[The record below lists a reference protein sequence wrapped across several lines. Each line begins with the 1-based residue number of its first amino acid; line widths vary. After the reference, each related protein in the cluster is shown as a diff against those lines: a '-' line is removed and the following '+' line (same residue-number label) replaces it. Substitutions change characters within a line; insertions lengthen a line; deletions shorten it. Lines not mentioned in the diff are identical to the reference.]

1 MTRERSIRWL
11 IGQIGLACAC
21 CLSCA
26 SMGASL
32 AAAEIDFNRDI
43 RPILSDNCFRCHGP
57 DAGERQTDL
66 RLDVRESAFA
76 ELSSGGHAIVAGEP
90 ASSEMIH
97 RIESD
102 DADIMM
108 PPPESG
114 KTLSVE
120 QREMLARW
128 IESGADWQDHWSFVA
143 PRRSSLPTVQV
154 VTWPQNSIDYFTLA
168 RMESMGLS
176 PADEADR
183 RTLIR
188 RVTLDLTGLPPT
200 PAEIKQF
207 LTDPEPGSYERLVD
221 RLLESPRYGE
231 HQARIWLDAARYGDT
246 HGLHLDNERS
256 IWPYRDWVIK
266 AFNENMPFDRFTVEQ
281 LAGDLL
287 PSPTL
292 SQRVATGFNRCN
304 VTTSEGGSIAQE
316 YLVRYAVDRVE
327 TTATVWMGLTAG
339 CAACHD
345 HKFDPLSQKEFYQLF
360 AYFYSQTER
369 AMDGNAL
376 IPPPSVKTGTVL
388 QKSKL
393 RRLVRQ
399 RDQLRDEQH
408 ALRQR
413 SVDALPKWVDEYRRS
428 STGQAQP
435 AGALLTISF
444 EENDGDQVSA
454 GGDRLGQVEGT
465 TMWDAGKVN
474 TGLRFDG
481 DTHVDFGDVAA
492 FDREDAFSLGGWI
505 YPTEMSASTVLSRM
519 DDAQAFRGYD
529 VYLGGGKVFAHLI
542 SHWDDNAIRVNTQR
556 KLSLN
561 SWQHVFVTYDGSG
574 KAGGLRIYIDGQP
587 QELEITHDHLRDS
600 IRTDATFKVGRRSG
614 SAPFQGVLDEVAVY
628 DRVLAEDEVLAL
640 IGGDPLASIV
650 AMPMEQWTD
659 DQRQQVLERLLVDRN
674 PEYRRLK
681 EAILR
686 QDAQIRRLEGRFAST
701 LVMQEMSNPRVAH
714 VLKRGEYDQPGE
726 AVEPGVPAV
735 FPAFDPQ
742 LPNNRLGLAKWLV
755 EPTHPLTSR
764 VTVNRLWQQH
774 FGIGLVKT
782 AEDFGSQGEWP
793 SHPELL
799 DWLAVEFVKSGWDV
813 KAMHRLMVT
822 SATYRQSADV
832 ATDSYREDPDNRLLA
847 RGPRHRLDA
856 ETIRDQALAVS
867 GLLSEQVGGK
877 SVKPYQPDGL
887 WSAVGYTTSNTA
899 NFTQDHGES
908 LYRRS
913 LYTFWKRTSPPP
925 SMQILDA
932 PSREVCVVRRPRTNS
947 PGAALVLMNDP
958 QFVEAARHL
967 AEHLLQ
973 QRRTD
978 AARIDYGFER
988 VIARKPTNDERAIVM
1003 NMLSA
1008 FRTRYQEDPESA
1020 SQLVG
1025 VGESVSQSA
1034 GNVGELAAWTL
1045 VANTLLNLD
1054 ETISKP

>member
-1 MTRERSIRWL
+1 
-11 IGQIGLACAC
+11 
-21 CLSCA
+21 
-26 SMGASL
+26 MGASL

-207 LTDPEPGSYERLVD
+207 LTDTEPGSYERLVD

-399 RDQLRDEQH
+399 RDQLRDEQR

-428 STGQAQP
+428 STAQAQP

-454 GGDRLGQVEGT
+454 GADRLGQVEGT

-492 FDREDAFSLGGWI
+492 FDREDAFSFGGWI

-519 DDAQAFRGYD
+519 NDAQAFRGYD

-556 KLSLN
+556 KLGLN

-614 SAPFQGVLDEVAVY
+614 SAPFQGVLDEVTVY

-681 EAILR
+681 EALLR
-686 QDAQIRRLEGRFAST
+686 QDAQIRRLEGRFSST